1 MGWWRVSAVVW
12 LGRCAQSRSS
22 RNHSASS
29 TAPPTVSAIV
39 SARRERLV
47 RPPTNGASAMNAAPT
62 MRPTMPAQ
70 PSAPAILVESSS
82 SGTIEKQSVA
92 AAVTAKPVHSKTS
105 LQRPST
111 DTRTAARTATTT
123 AASVITVSSTSLTAG
138 TSYGCRSVG

>member
-1 MGWWRVSAVVW
+1 MA
-12 LGRCAQSRSS
+12 
-22 RNHSASS
+22 
-29 TAPPTVSAIV
+29 

-47 RPPTNGASAMNAAPT
+47 LRPMNGASAMNAMPR

-70 PSAPAILVESSS
+70 PSGPAIFVESAS
-82 SGTIEKQSVA
+82 SGTTEKQNVA

-138 TSYGCRSVG
+138 TSYGCRRVG